1 MNKGFYD
8 GYHFRVGDALFG
20 ALVLIAILENS
31 IVVFAIGGM
40 VFDFGVASFSGI
52 GSRVIL
58 NLVDITD
65 IDLI

>member
-20 ALVLIAILENS
+20 ALALIAILENS

-40 VFDFGVASFSGI
+40 VFDFGVASFSGTI
-52 GSRVIL
+52 AG
-58 NLVDITD
+58 DIKFSGYNRY
-65 IDLI
+65 